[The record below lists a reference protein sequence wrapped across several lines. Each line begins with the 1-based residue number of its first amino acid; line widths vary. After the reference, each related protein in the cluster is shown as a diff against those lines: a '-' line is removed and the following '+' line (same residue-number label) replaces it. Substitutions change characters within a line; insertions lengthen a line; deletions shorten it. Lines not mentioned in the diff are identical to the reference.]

1 MPPNWEVSRAVI
13 GELAERWDG
22 RAACAPG
29 NIFGFM
35 YFMYFVFVYFRVFE
49 VIKLVLVC
57 SVVASPE
64 LIS

>member
-22 RAACAPG
+22 RAACAPV
-29 NIFGFM
+29 NIFG
-35 YFMYFVFVYFRVFE
+35 FMYFVFVYFQVFQ